1 MNMNGGNG
9 PQWTTYHATPHAI
22 GYVTHDEFIELV
34 IDVQPLNRARNNDWS
49 LTDV

>member
-9 PQWTTYHATPHAI
+9 PQWTTYHAHTI

-34 IDVQPLNRARNNDWS
+34 IDVQPLTTQPREK
-49 LTDV
+49 